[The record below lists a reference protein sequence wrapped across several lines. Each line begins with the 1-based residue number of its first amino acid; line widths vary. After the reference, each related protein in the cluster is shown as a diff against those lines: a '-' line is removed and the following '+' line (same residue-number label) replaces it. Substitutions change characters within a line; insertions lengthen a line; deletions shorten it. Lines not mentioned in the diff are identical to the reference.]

1 MRALIV
7 IDLQNDFM
15 PGGPLGVSGA
25 REVLPLVNTLM
36 PRFDVVVATQDWHPA
51 DHGSFAANHEGRKP
65 FEEIAFNGLQ
75 QTLWPVHCVQGT
87 AGAEFVEE
95 LDTDHFVAVVRK
107 GTDKTVDSYSG
118 FADNGNRNRSGL
130 AGLLSE
136 RGVTEV
142 YVCGVATDFCVNFTA
157 RDAAAAGFRV
167 FLIEDA
173 CRGVA
178 MTPSAIPEAIKGLQ
192 DLGVT
197 ITTSTQV

>member
-25 REVLPLVNTLM
+25 HEVVPLANALM

-51 DHGSFAANHEGRKP
+51 DHGSFAANHEGRET
-65 FEEIAFNGLQ
+65 FEEIDLNGLQ
-75 QTLWPVHCVQGT
+75 QTLWPTHCVQGT
-87 AGAEFVEE
+87 PGAEFVDR
-95 LDTDHFVAVVRK
+95 LDTDRFAAVVRK

-130 AGLLSE
+130 AGLLKE

-157 RDAAAAGFRV
+157 RDAAAAGFQV

-178 MTPSAIPEAIKGLQ
+178 MTPTAVPEALKALG

-197 ITTSTQV
+197 ITTSAQV